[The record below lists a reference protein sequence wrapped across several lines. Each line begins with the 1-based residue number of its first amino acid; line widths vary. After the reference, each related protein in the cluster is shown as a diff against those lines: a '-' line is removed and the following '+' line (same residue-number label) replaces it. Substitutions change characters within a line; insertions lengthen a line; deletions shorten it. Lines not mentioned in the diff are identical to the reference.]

1 MSDKATIALYSG
13 LIVRGD
19 AVSSSLR
26 AKLAALRT
34 ARVKGMPVEAV
45 AFCQYTDVYDP
56 AIQVVRG
63 IPELLASP
71 PFHRADLHVFEFGIA
86 YQLFNVAHLLPS
98 ESMATVYH
106 NITPKD
112 LVLDPV
118 VQTAID
124 RSLDQKHLL
133 ARMAHVACIS
143 EFSRQELLAFGMAPD
158 RLSVLPLPV
167 SVEGPL
173 PPPREER
180 PSTEPIRFL
189 YVGRLVKAKG
199 VLDLLTATRLLVD
212 SGVDGVELCLI
223 GRTDTSDSQ
232 TTTAIERALHDDS
245 LSTVLRFSPNASQEA
260 LGAAYRD
267 ADVFVMPSYHEG
279 YCVPIVE
286 AFQARCPV
294 IAYDNSNIP
303 FVSAGLA
310 KLVPTGDVAA
320 LAQQMQK
327 AVAALRTAR
336 EEGGHYRIATESG
349 AIPEKEWRALAQERV
364 SGLRAMHDE
373 GFVALVQ
380 RLLETSTRKVSVEA

>member
-13 LIVRGD
+13 LIVSGD

-26 AKLAALRT
+26 AKLAAIRM
-34 ARVKGMPVEAV
+34 ARMRGIPVEAV
-45 AFCQYTDVYDP
+45 AFCQHTDVYDP
-56 AIQVVRG
+56 AIQVVPG
-63 IPELLASP
+63 LPELLASP
-71 PFHRADLHVFEFGIA
+71 AFHRADLHVFEFGIA

-98 ESMATVYH
+98 ERMASVYH
-106 NITPKD
+106 NITPKE

-118 VQTAID
+118 VQTAIE

-143 EFSRQELLAFGMAPD
+143 EFSRQELVAFGIAPE
-158 RLSVLPLPV
+158 RMSVLPLPV

-173 PPPREER
+173 PSPREER
-180 PSTEPIRFL
+180 SSSDPVRFL

-199 VLDLLTATRLLVD
+199 VLDLLTATRLLVGA
-212 SGVDGVELCLI
+212 GVDGVELCLI
-223 GRTDTSDSQ
+223 GRMDSSDSQ
-232 TTTAIERALHDDS
+232 TTTAIEQALHDDS
-245 LSTVLRFSPNASQEA
+245 LSTVLRFCPNASPEA
-260 LGAAYRD
+260 LNAAYRD

-286 AFQARCPV
+286 ALQARCPV

-320 LAQQMQK
+320 LVQQMRQ

-336 EEGGHYRIATESG
+336 EDGGNYRIATENG
-349 AIPEKEWRALAQERV
+349 PIPEKEWRALAQGRV
-364 SGLRAMHDE
+364 SGLRAMHDD
-373 GFVALVQ
+373 GFVALIQ
-380 RLLETSTRKVSVEA
+380 RLLDTSTRKVSVAA